1 MTDKTLFHA
10 GQTVILSALDALD
23 AVRALHPR
31 DEESPLDSEYG
42 KGFAKGYNRALDDSR
57 SRIESVL
64 RGES

>member
-1 MTDKTLFHA
+1 MSENNEHKEA
-10 GQTVILSALDALD
+10 ALEALE

-31 DEESPLDSEYG
+31 EEESSLDSEYG
-42 KGFAKGYNRALDDSR
+42 KGFANGYNRALGDAR

>member
-1 MTDKTLFHA
+1 MSENNGHKA
-10 GQTVILSALDALD
+10 GLRHALD

-42 KGFAKGYNRALDDSR
+42 KGFAKGYNRALDDAR